1 MRRGSVRL
9 RLTLLFGGL
18 FLAAGAALLG
28 ITYGLVS
35 NATGGVVIARAAGVG
50 VAGSGVAGSGAA
62 GSGALPASQP
72 LLNHPLQ
79 AQALQAATQAR
90 TAVTNALLLYSGIA
104 LGIMAVV
111 SVALGWFAAGRALRP
126 LRRITAAA
134 RRISATNLHERLAL
148 EGPDDDLRELADTI
162 DGLFARL
169 DMSFDAQRQFV
180 ANASHEL
187 RTPLARSRT
196 LLEVALRDP
205 GASSES
211 LRTACDRVLAAG
223 AEQERLIEALLMLA
237 RGQRGIARRKPLDL
251 AAITRDVLAARGTEV
266 AARGL
271 GMEVTLGP
279 ALMAGDFALSERAVA
294 NLIDNAL
301 RHNVADG
308 TVWVTVGTQDDRA
321 VLRVANTGPVIPP
334 ERVGSLLLPFRRG
347 GSAGRAP
354 RTRAPR
360 APRACLGSDDGL
372 GLGLSIVQAIAVAHG
387 AAFSI
392 VARPDGGLAAELSF
406 PPAPPSWGDDDA
418 QPRGQARDQARDQP
432 LALTV

>member
-35 NATGGVVIARAAGVG
+35 NATGGVVIARAAGAG
-50 VAGSGVAGSGAA
+50 VA

-72 LLNHPLQ
+72 LLNQPLQ
-79 AQALQAATQAR
+79 TQTLQAATQAR

-205 GASSES
+205 GASSE
-211 LRTACDRVLAAG
+211 
-223 AEQERLIEALLMLA
+223 
-237 RGQRGIARRKPLDL
+237 
-251 AAITRDVLAARGTEV
+251 
-266 AARGL
+266 
-271 GMEVTLGP
+271 
-279 ALMAGDFALSERAVA
+279 
-294 NLIDNAL
+294 
-301 RHNVADG
+301 
-308 TVWVTVGTQDDRA
+308 
-321 VLRVANTGPVIPP
+321 
-334 ERVGSLLLPFRRG
+334 
-347 GSAGRAP
+347 
-354 RTRAPR
+354 
-360 APRACLGSDDGL
+360 
-372 GLGLSIVQAIAVAHG
+372 
-387 AAFSI
+387 
-392 VARPDGGLAAELSF
+392 
-406 PPAPPSWGDDDA
+406 
-418 QPRGQARDQARDQP
+418 
-432 LALTV
+432 

>member
-1 MRRGSVRL
+1 MRQRRRGSVRL

-28 ITYGLVS
+28 ITYGLV
-35 NATGGVVIARAAGVG
+35 NHATSGVMIARQI
-50 VAGSGVAGSGAA
+50 AGSGTPADSAGPAV
-62 GSGALPASQP
+62 LPAPQM
-72 LLNHPLQ
+72 Q
-79 AQALQAATQAR
+79 TQALQYAGAARNAE
-90 TAVTNALLLYSGIA
+90 NDALLLYSGIA

-111 SVALGWFAAGRALRP
+111 SVALGWFAAGHALRP
-126 LRRITAAA
+126 LRRITAGA
-134 RRISATNLHERLAL
+134 RRIAATNLHERLAL
-148 EGPDDDLRELADTI
+148 QGPDDDLRELADTI

-196 LLEVALRDP
+196 LLEVALRNP
-205 GASSES
+205 EVSAES
-211 LRTACDRVLAAG
+211 LRTACERVLAAG

-266 AARGL
+266 TARGL

>member
-9 RLTLLFGGL
+9 RLTMLFGGL

-35 NATGGVVIARAAGVG
+35 HATNGIIVAGQAGGAGLTAPSALPDAQQAGVQAAKYASQARAAED
-50 VAGSGVAGSGAA
+50 
-62 GSGALPASQP
+62 
-72 LLNHPLQ
+72 
-79 AQALQAATQAR
+79 
-90 TAVTNALLLYSGIA
+90 NALLLYSGIA

-111 SVALGWFAAGRALRP
+111 SVALGWFTAGHALRP

-169 DMSFDAQRQFV
+169 DMSFYAQRQFV

-196 LLEVALRDP
+196 LLEVALRNP
-205 GASSES
+205 EVSAES
-211 LRTACDRVLAAG
+211 LRTACERVLAAG

-237 RGQRGIARRKPLDL
+237 RGQRGIARREPLDL

-266 AARGL
+266 TARGL
-271 GMEVTLGP
+271 GMEVTLAP
-279 ALMAGDFALSERAVA
+279 ALMAGDLALSERAVA

-308 TVWVTVGTQDDRA
+308 TVWVTVDTREDQA

-334 ERVGSLLLPFRRG
+334 GQVGSLLLPFGRG
-347 GSAGRAP
+347 GAAGRAP

-360 APRACLGSDDGL
+360 PCQGSDDGL

-387 AAFSI
+387 AALSI
-392 VARPDGGLAAELSF
+392 AARPDGGLAAELSF
-406 PPAPPSWGDDDA
+406 PPVPLSWHDDDT
-418 QPRGQARDQARDQP
+418 QPRGHDRDQP
-432 LALTV
+432 LALKA

>member
-28 ITYGLVS
+28 ITYGLV
-35 NATGGVVIARAAGVG
+35 NHATSGVMIARQI
-50 VAGSGVAGSGAA
+50 AGSGTPADSAGPAV
-62 GSGALPASQP
+62 LPAPQM
-72 LLNHPLQ
+72 Q
-79 AQALQAATQAR
+79 TQALQYAGAARNAE
-90 TAVTNALLLYSGIA
+90 NDALLLYSGIA

-111 SVALGWFAAGRALRP
+111 SVALGWFAAGHALRP
-126 LRRITAAA
+126 LRRITAGA
-134 RRISATNLHERLAL
+134 RRIAATNLHERLAL
-148 EGPDDDLRELADTI
+148 QGADDDLRELADTI

-196 LLEVALRDP
+196 LLEVALRNP
-205 GASSES
+205 EVSAES
-211 LRTACDRVLAAG
+211 LRTACERVLAAG

-237 RGQRGIARRKPLDL
+237 RGQRGIARHEPLDL

-271 GMEVTLGP
+271 GMEVTLAP
-279 ALMAGDFALSERAVA
+279 ALMAGDLALSERAVA

-308 TVWVTVGTQDDRA
+308 TVWVTVDTREDQA

-334 ERVGSLLLPFRRG
+334 GQVGSLLLPFRRA

-360 APRACLGSDDGL
+360 PCRGPDDGL
-372 GLGLSIVQAIAVAHG
+372 GQGLSIVQAIAVAHG
-387 AAFSI
+387 AALGI
-392 VARPDGGLAAELSF
+392 AARPDGGLAAELSF
-406 PPAPPSWGDDDA
+406 PPVPQSWRHDDT
-418 QPRGQARDQARDQP
+418 QPRGHALVQP
-432 LALTV
+432 LALKV